1 MAKKKT
7 TTPTESKPSPWPV
20 DRMLAIEQEVRR
32 ASIVKENS
40 LVIIKDATG
49 DSLDCA
55 VLFLQKGDN
64 TVDAVALAQE
74 MGGVRHAHVH
84 RVIPLNGSIDLRDDD
99 VDWLHVY
106 LG

>member
-1 MAKKKT
+1 MTKKKT
-7 TTPTESKPSPWPV
+7 TPPTEQKPSPWPV
-20 DRMLAIEQEVRR
+20 DRMLAIEQEVRQ

-40 LVIIKDATG
+40 LVVIKDATG

-55 VLFLQKGDN
+55 VLFLHKGDS
-64 TVDAVALAQE
+64 TVDAVNLAGE
-74 MGGVRHAHVH
+74 FGGVRQPHVA
-84 RVIPLNGSIDLRDDD
+84 RVVPLGNLNLRDDD